1 MAGKSLGTLTI
12 DLIAKVGGFVQGM
25 DKAERASQKW
35 SAQVKKDA
43 KEVGA
48 SIVAIGAAAATA
60 AVGIGAAGLAVVK
73 NTAQQVT
80 EADRWAKSLKMS
92 TQDLLAWQYAAEQ
105 AGLTGDNIAD
115 IFKDINDKVG
125 DAVLNKSGEAAQA
138 LDTLGL
144 SAEKLSQQ
152 SPDKQLLAI
161 SSALQKIPSQ
171 AGKTNI
177 LESLGND
184 LSKMLP
190 LLDNNNEKLK
200 QFIQLSKDFGIAPPQ
215 EDIDNLVKVNQFFQD
230 IETSARGLKM
240 EIASGLAKVD
250 LSPLQDG
257 LDDIRDV
264 FTDPAILQGL
274 SDLVGEAISLAGV
287 VGRIAGGLGAIATY
301 TRSRIGAVSG
311 NYNAADE
318 SDIAQRIEFLNKR
331 GDQSKEQKDELE
343 FLSKRLQFLR
353 AIKSSMTPEEV
364 ERGAKGLSSLLSD
377 MGLSPTDNNYKLGKG
392 ESNQKITT
400 KSYPTD
406 NAFKSRLL
414 DLQKQ
419 AALIETTGKKTAE
432 VTELE
437 KVNFDITS
445 GNLKALSEAQKEQL
459 RYAAKI
465 IDSKKEELRLNQEN
479 AKLAEFV
486 SGLDRQNKIIR
497 QGYDNDLAGR
507 SLGLKDRSRMRELNN
522 IQQDFEYKQAD
533 LLKQYQSGDI
543 TKSLYESETDALK
556 SSLEERLQI
565 QEDYYHESD
574 GLRND
579 WESGI
584 SSALSDFADSS
595 SDYYQQAADAMTSIL
610 GSATDSISEHL
621 YDVISGTESMGE
633 AIKGIFSDLGKSV
646 IKALVDMA
654 AQWIVYQGVQMLVNK
669 SAQASAIPSMIANAQ
684 ATALQAQ
691 LAAFASTAAIPIVGP
706 GLAPAAMAAAAAI
719 TEPMVAAISAASL
732 SGMAHDGID
741 AVPETGTWLLQ
752 KGERVTTAATSAKLD
767 ATLDRVA
774 NQSTVG
780 GTIYSPTINIPING
794 NPSDATLALVRKA
807 ADEGAERGYRK
818 AVNSVASGQG
828 DLHKALMGKTTSGRK
843 IS

>member
-35 SAQVKKDA
+35 RDQVKKDA
-43 KEVGA
+43 KEIST
-48 SIVAIGAAAATA
+48 SIIAIGAAAATA
-60 AVGIGAAGLAVVK
+60 AVGIGAAGLAIVK

-92 TQDLLAWQYAAEQ
+92 TQDLLSWQYAAEQ

-144 SAEKLSQQ
+144 SAQKLAQQ
-152 SPDKQLLAI
+152 SPDKQLMAI
-161 SSALQKIPSQ
+161 SEALQKIPTQ

-190 LLDNNNEKLK
+190 LFDNNNEKLK
-200 QFIQLSKDFGIAPPQ
+200 QFIQLSKDFGVAPPQ

-250 LSPLQDG
+250 LTPLQDG

-264 FTDPAILQGL
+264 FTDPAVLQGL

-331 GDQSKEQKDELE
+331 GDQSKEQKDELD
-343 FLSKRLQFLR
+343 FLTKRLQFLR
-353 AIKSSMTPEEV
+353 AIKSSLTPEDV
-364 ERGAKGLSSLLSD
+364 DKGANGLTSLLSD
-377 MGLSPTDNNYKLGKG
+377 MGIQPPTGDDYKLGKG
-392 ESNQKITT
+392 ESNQKVTT
-400 KSYPTD
+400 KSNPTE

-445 GNLKALSEAQKEQL
+445 GNLKKLSEAQKNQL
-459 RYAAKI
+459 RDAAKFL
-465 IDSKKEELRLNQEN
+465 DSKKEELRLNQEN
-479 AKLAEFV
+479 AKVAEYV
-486 SGLDRQNKIIR
+486 SGLERQNKLIK
-497 QGYDNDLAGR
+497 QGYDSEFIGR
-507 SLGLKDRSRMRELNN
+507 YSGDRERSRMQERNS
-522 IQQDFEYKQAD
+522 IQQEYEGNRED
-533 LLKQYQSGDI
+533 LLKQYQSGNI
-543 TKSLYESETDALK
+543 SKSLYDAETEALQDALNK
-556 SSLEERLQI
+556 RLEI
-565 QEDYYHESD
+565 QNDYYKQQDELQNDYSA
-574 GLRND
+574 GL
-579 WESGI
+579 
-584 SSALSDFADSS
+584 
-595 SDYYQQAADAMTSIL
+595 
-610 GSATDSISEHL
+610 
-621 YDVISGTESMGE
+621 ISGFTT
-633 AIKGIFSDLGKSV
+633 
-646 IKALVDMA
+646 
-654 AQWIVYQGVQMLVNK
+654 
-669 SAQASAIPSMIANAQ
+669 Q
-684 ATALQAQ
+684 ATAAMDLYSTMQQVGAQTFSSMTDMIITWAETGKLNAQDFAATFIQSVGAAMLQYAAAQ
-691 LAAFASTAAIPIVGP
+691 VAMAALNAFTQWIGVPYVGP
-706 GLAPAAMAAAAAI
+706 AVAPAQAIAAAAAAGVFM
-719 TEPMVAAISAASL
+719 TAIGSAL
-732 SGMAHDGID
+732 HGQAHDGID
-741 AVPETGTWLLQ
+741 SVPETGTWLLQ
-752 KGERVTTAATSAKLD
+752 KGERVTTAKTSAKLD

-774 NQSTVG
+774 TQSTG
-780 GTIYSPTINIPING
+780 GGAVYAPNINIPING

-807 ADEGAERGYRK
+807 AAEGAERGYRK
-818 AVNSVASGQG
+818 AVNSVTTGQG
-828 DLHKALMGKTTSGRK
+828 DLHRALMVKTNSGRK
-843 IS
+843 IR

>member
-35 SAQVKKDA
+35 RDQVKKDA
-43 KEVGA
+43 KEIST
-48 SIVAIGAAAATA
+48 SIIAIGAAAATA
-60 AVGIGAAGLAVVK
+60 AVGIGAAGLAIVK

-92 TQDLLAWQYAAEQ
+92 TQDLLSWQYAAEQ

-144 SAEKLSQQ
+144 SAQKLAQQ

-161 SSALQKIPSQ
+161 SSALQKIPTQ

-190 LLDNNNEKLK
+190 LFDNNNEKLK
-200 QFIQLSKDFGIAPPQ
+200 QFLQLSKDFGVAPPQ

-257 LDDIRDV
+257 LDSIHDV

-287 VGRIAGGLGAIATY
+287 VGRIAGGLGAIASY

-311 NYNAADE
+311 NYDSADE
-318 SDIAQRIEFLNKR
+318 NDIEQRIEFLNKR
-331 GDQSKEQKDELE
+331 GNQSKEQKDELD

-353 AIKSSMTPEEV
+353 AIKSSLTPEEV
-364 ERGAKGLSSLLSD
+364 EKGANGLTSLLSD
-377 MGLSPTDNNYKLGKG
+377 MGIRPPKGDDYKLGKG
-392 ESNQKITT
+392 ESNQKVTT
-400 KSYPTD
+400 KSNPTE

-445 GNLKALSEAQKEQL
+445 GNLQKLSEAQKNQL
-459 RYAAKI
+459 RDAAKFL
-465 IDSKKEELRLNQEN
+465 DSKKEELRLNQEN
-479 AKLAEFV
+479 AKVAEYV
-486 SGLDRQNKIIR
+486 SGLERQNKLIK
-497 QGYDNDLAGR
+497 QGYDSEFIGR
-507 SLGLKDRSRMRELNN
+507 YSGDRERSRMQERSS
-522 IQQDFEYKQAD
+522 IQQEYERSRED

-543 TKSLYESETDALK
+543 SKSLYDAETEALQDALNK
-556 SSLEERLQI
+556 RLEI
-565 QEDYYHESD
+565 QNDYYKQQDELQNDYSA
-574 GLRND
+574 GL
-579 WESGI
+579 
-584 SSALSDFADSS
+584 
-595 SDYYQQAADAMTSIL
+595 
-610 GSATDSISEHL
+610 
-621 YDVISGTESMGE
+621 ISGF
-633 AIKGIFSDLGKSV
+633 A
-646 IKALVDMA
+646 
-654 AQWIVYQGVQMLVNK
+654 
-669 SAQASAIPSMIANAQ
+669 AQ
-684 ATALQAQ
+684 ATAAMDLYSTMQQVGAQTFSSMTDMIITWAETGKLNAQDFAATFIQSVGAAMLQYAAAQ
-691 LAAFASTAAIPIVGP
+691 VAMAALNAFTQWIGVPYVGP
-706 GLAPAAMAAAAAI
+706 AVAPAQAIAAAAAAGVFM
-719 TEPMVAAISAASL
+719 TAIGSAL
-732 SGMAHDGID
+732 HGQAHDGID
-741 AVPETGTWLLQ
+741 SVPETGTWLLQ
-752 KGERVTTAATSAKLD
+752 KGERVTTAKTSAKLD

-774 NQSTVG
+774 NQSTG
-780 GTIYSPTINIPING
+780 GGAIYSPNINIPING
-794 NPSDATLALVRKA
+794 NPSDATVALVRKA
-807 ADEGAERGYRK
+807 AAEGAERGYRK
-818 AVNSVASGQG
+818 AVNSVTTGQG
-828 DLHKALMGKTTSGRK
+828 DLHRALMVKTNSGRK
-843 IS
+843 IR

>member
-35 SAQVKKDA
+35 RDQVKKDA
-43 KEVGA
+43 KEIST
-48 SIVAIGAAAATA
+48 SIIAIGAAAATA
-60 AVGIGAAGLAVVK
+60 AVGIGAAGLAIVK

-92 TQDLLAWQYAAEQ
+92 TQDLLSWQYAAEQ

-144 SAEKLSQQ
+144 SAQKLAQQ

-161 SSALQKIPSQ
+161 SSALQKIPTQ

-190 LLDNNNEKLK
+190 LFDNNNEKLK
-200 QFIQLSKDFGIAPPQ
+200 QFLQLSKDFGVAPPQ

-230 IETSARGLKM
+230 IETSASGLKM

-257 LDDIRDV
+257 LDSIHDL

-287 VGRIAGGLGAIATY
+287 VGRIAGGLGAIASY
-301 TRSRIGAVSG
+301 TRSRVGAVSG
-311 NYNAADE
+311 NYDSADE
-318 SDIAQRIEFLNKR
+318 KNIEQRIEFLNKR
-331 GDQSKEQKDELE
+331 GNQSKEQKDELD
-343 FLSKRLQFLR
+343 FLNKRLQFLR
-353 AIKSSMTPEEV
+353 TIKSSLTPEEV
-364 ERGAKGLSSLLSD
+364 EKGANGLTSLLSD
-377 MGLSPTDNNYKLGKG
+377 MGIQPPKGDDYKLGKG
-392 ESNQKITT
+392 ESNQKVTT
-400 KSYPTD
+400 KSNPTE

-419 AALIETTGKKTAE
+419 AALIETTGKKNAE

-445 GNLKALSEAQKEQL
+445 GNLKKLSEAQKNQL
-459 RYAAKI
+459 RDAAKFL
-465 IDSKKEELRLNQEN
+465 DSKKEELRLNQEN
-479 AKLAEFV
+479 AKVAEYV
-486 SGLDRQNKIIR
+486 SGLERQNKLIK
-497 QGYDNDLAGR
+497 QGYDSEFIGR
-507 SLGLKDRSRMRELNN
+507 YSGDRERSRMRERNS
-522 IQQDFEYKQAD
+522 IQQEYEGSRDD

-543 TKSLYESETDALK
+543 SKSLYDAETEALQDALNK
-556 SSLEERLQI
+556 RLEI
-565 QEDYYHESD
+565 QNDYYKQQDELQNDYSA
-574 GLRND
+574 GL
-579 WESGI
+579 
-584 SSALSDFADSS
+584 
-595 SDYYQQAADAMTSIL
+595 
-610 GSATDSISEHL
+610 
-621 YDVISGTESMGE
+621 ISGFAT
-633 AIKGIFSDLGKSV
+633 
-646 IKALVDMA
+646 
-654 AQWIVYQGVQMLVNK
+654 
-669 SAQASAIPSMIANAQ
+669 Q
-684 ATALQAQ
+684 ATAAMDLYSTMQQVGAQTFSSMTDMIIAWAETGKLNAQDFAATFIQSVGAAMLQYAAAQ
-691 LAAFASTAAIPIVGP
+691 VAMAALNAFTQWIGVPYVGP
-706 GLAPAAMAAAAAI
+706 AVAPAQAIAAAAAAGVFM
-719 TEPMVAAISAASL
+719 TAIGSAL
-732 SGMAHDGID
+732 HGQAHDGID
-741 AVPETGTWLLQ
+741 SVPETGTWLLQ
-752 KGERVTTAATSAKLD
+752 KGERVTTAKTSAKLD

-774 NQSTVG
+774 NQSTG
-780 GTIYSPTINIPING
+780 GATYAPSMSFYVNG
-794 NPSDATLALVRKA
+794 DPSDAQIAMMKKA
-807 ADEGAERGYRK
+807 ASEGAQMGYQK
-818 AVNSVASGQG
+818 AVQSIATGQG
-828 DLHKALMGKTTSGRK
+828 DLHRALMGKTTSGRK

>member
-35 SAQVKKDA
+35 RDQVKKDA
-43 KEVGA
+43 KEIST
-48 SIVAIGAAAATA
+48 SIIAIGAAAATA
-60 AVGIGAAGLAVVK
+60 AVGIGAAGLAIVK

-92 TQDLLAWQYAAEQ
+92 TQDLLSWQYAAEQ

-144 SAEKLSQQ
+144 SAQKLSQQ

-190 LLDNNNEKLK
+190 LFDNNNEKLK
-200 QFIQLSKDFGIAPPQ
+200 QFLQLSKDFGVAPPQ

-257 LDDIRDV
+257 LDSIHDV

-287 VGRIAGGLGAIATY
+287 VGRIAGGLGVIASY

-311 NYNAADE
+311 NYDSTDE
-318 SDIAQRIEFLNKR
+318 NDVVQRIEFLSKR
-331 GDQSKEQKDELE
+331 GNQNKEQKDELN
-343 FLSKRLQFLR
+343 FLNKRLQYLR
-353 AIKSSMTPEEV
+353 AIKSSLSSEDV
-364 ERGAKGLSSLLSD
+364 EKGAKGLSSLLSD
-377 MGLSPTDNNYKLGKG
+377 MGIEQPKGNDYNLGKG
-392 ESNQKITT
+392 QSNQKVTQ
-400 KSYPTD
+400 KSNSTD
-406 NAFKSRLL
+406 NAFKNRLL

-437 KVNFDITS
+437 KINFDITS
-445 GNLKALSEAQKEQL
+445 GNLKKLSEQQKEQL
-459 RYAAKI
+459 RSAAI
-465 IDSKKEELRLNQEN
+465 FLDSKKEELRLNQEN
-479 AKLAEFV
+479 AKVAEYV
-486 SGLDRQNKIIR
+486 SELERQNKLVR
-497 QGYDNDLAGR
+497 QGFDNQIIGR
-507 SLGLKDRSRMRELNN
+507 YSGSRERSRLQDNN
-522 IQQDFEYKQAD
+522 DIQQDFASRQED
-533 LLKQYQSGDI
+533 LLNQLQSGDI
-543 TKSLYESETDALK
+543 DQSLYDKKKEALQKSLD
-556 SSLEERLQI
+556 ERLEI
-565 QEDYYHESD
+565 QEKHYKDLDELQKD
-574 GLRND
+574 GAAGFI
-579 WESGI
+579 SGI
-584 SSALSDFADSS
+584 
-595 SDYYQQAADAMTSIL
+595 
-610 GSATDSISEHL
+610 TD
-621 YDVISGTESMGE
+621 
-633 AIKGIFSDLGKSV
+633 
-646 IKALVDMA
+646 
-654 AQWIVYQGVQMLVNK
+654 
-669 SAQASAIPSMIANAQ
+669 QASAYSDLYANMQTVGAQTFSNLTDMVITWAETGKLNAQ
-684 ATALQAQ
+684 DFAATFIQSVGAALLQYAAAQ
-691 LAAFASTAAIPIVGP
+691 VAMAALSAFTAWIGVPYVGPVVASTQAI
-706 GLAPAAMAAAAAI
+706 AAAAAAGVFM
-719 TEPMVAAISAASL
+719 TAIGSAL
-732 SGMAHDGID
+732 HGQAHDGID
-741 AVPETGTWLLQ
+741 SVPETGTWLLQ
-752 KGERVTTAATSAKLD
+752 KGERVTTAKTSAKLD

-774 NQSTVG
+774 NQSTG
-780 GTIYSPTINIPING
+780 GGAIYAPKITIPING

-828 DLHKALMGKTTSGRK
+828 DLHKVLMAKTTSGRK
-843 IS
+843 IG

>member
-35 SAQVKKDA
+35 RDQVKKDA
-43 KEVGA
+43 KEIST
-48 SIVAIGAAAATA
+48 SIIAIGAAAATA
-60 AVGIGAAGLAVVK
+60 AVGIGAAGLAIVK

-92 TQDLLAWQYAAEQ
+92 TQDLLSWQYAAEQ

-144 SAEKLSQQ
+144 SAQKLAQQ

-161 SSALQKIPSQ
+161 SSALQKIPTQ

-190 LLDNNNEKLK
+190 LFDNNNEKLK
-200 QFIQLSKDFGIAPPQ
+200 QFLQLSKDFGVAPPQ

-230 IETSARGLKM
+230 IETSASGLKM

-257 LDDIRDV
+257 LDSIHDV

-287 VGRIAGGLGAIATY
+287 VGRIAGGLGAIASY
-301 TRSRIGAVSG
+301 TRSRVGAVSG
-311 NYNAADE
+311 NYDSADE
-318 SDIAQRIEFLNKR
+318 KNIEQRIEFLNKR
-331 GDQSKEQKDELE
+331 GNQSKEQKDELD
-343 FLSKRLQFLR
+343 FLNKRLQFLR
-353 AIKSSMTPEEV
+353 TIKSSLTPEEV
-364 ERGAKGLSSLLSD
+364 EKGANGLTSLLSD
-377 MGLSPTDNNYKLGKG
+377 MGIQPPKGDDYKLGKG
-392 ESNQKITT
+392 ESNQKVTT
-400 KSYPTD
+400 KSNPTE

-445 GNLKALSEAQKEQL
+445 GNLKKLSEAQKNQL
-459 RYAAKI
+459 RDAAKFL
-465 IDSKKEELRLNQEN
+465 DSKKEELRLNQEN
-479 AKLAEFV
+479 AKVAEYV
-486 SGLDRQNKIIR
+486 SGLERQNKLIK
-497 QGYDNDLAGR
+497 QGYDSEFIGR
-507 SLGLKDRSRMRELNN
+507 YSGDRERSRMRERNS
-522 IQQDFEYKQAD
+522 IQQEYEGSRDD

-543 TKSLYESETDALK
+543 SKSLYDAETEALQDALNK
-556 SSLEERLQI
+556 RLEI
-565 QEDYYHESD
+565 QNDYYKQQDELQNDYSA
-574 GLRND
+574 GL
-579 WESGI
+579 
-584 SSALSDFADSS
+584 
-595 SDYYQQAADAMTSIL
+595 
-610 GSATDSISEHL
+610 
-621 YDVISGTESMGE
+621 ISGFAT
-633 AIKGIFSDLGKSV
+633 
-646 IKALVDMA
+646 
-654 AQWIVYQGVQMLVNK
+654 
-669 SAQASAIPSMIANAQ
+669 Q
-684 ATALQAQ
+684 ATAAMDLYSTMQQVGAQTFSSMTDMIIAWAETGKLNAQDFAATFIQSVGAAMLQYAAAQ
-691 LAAFASTAAIPIVGP
+691 VAMAALNAFTQWIGVPYVGP
-706 GLAPAAMAAAAAI
+706 AVAPAQAIAAAAAAGVFM
-719 TEPMVAAISAASL
+719 TAIGSAL
-732 SGMAHDGID
+732 HGQAHDGID
-741 AVPETGTWLLQ
+741 SVPETGTWLLQ
-752 KGERVTTAATSAKLD
+752 KGERVTTAKTSAKLD

-774 NQSTVG
+774 NQSTG
-780 GTIYSPTINIPING
+780 GATYAPSMSFYVNG
-794 NPSDATLALVRKA
+794 DPSDAQIAMMKKA
-807 ADEGAERGYRK
+807 ASEGAQMGYQK
-818 AVNSVASGQG
+818 AVQSIATGQG
-828 DLHKALMGKTTSGRK
+828 DLHRALMGKTTSGRK

>member
-35 SAQVKKDA
+35 RDQVKKDA
-43 KEVGA
+43 KEIST
-48 SIVAIGAAAATA
+48 SIIAIGAAAATA
-60 AVGIGAAGLAVVK
+60 AVGIGAAGLAIVK

-92 TQDLLAWQYAAEQ
+92 TQDLLSWQYAAEQ

-144 SAEKLSQQ
+144 SAQKLAQQ

-161 SSALQKIPSQ
+161 SSALQKIPTQ

-190 LLDNNNEKLK
+190 LFDNNNEKLK
-200 QFIQLSKDFGIAPPQ
+200 QFLQLSKDFGVAPPQ

-257 LDDIRDV
+257 LDSIHDV

-287 VGRIAGGLGAIATY
+287 VGRIAGGLGAIASY

-311 NYNAADE
+311 NYDSADE
-318 SDIAQRIEFLNKR
+318 NDIEQRIEFLNKR
-331 GDQSKEQKDELE
+331 GNQSKEQKDELD

-353 AIKSSMTPEEV
+353 AIKSSLTPEEV
-364 ERGAKGLSSLLSD
+364 EKGANGLTSLLSD
-377 MGLSPTDNNYKLGKG
+377 MGIRPPKGDDYKLGKG
-392 ESNQKITT
+392 ESNQKVTT
-400 KSYPTD
+400 KSNPTE

-445 GNLKALSEAQKEQL
+445 GNLQKLSEAQKNQL
-459 RYAAKI
+459 RDAAKFL
-465 IDSKKEELRLNQEN
+465 DSKKEELRLNQEN
-479 AKLAEFV
+479 AKVAEYV
-486 SGLDRQNKIIR
+486 SGLERQNKLIK
-497 QGYDNDLAGR
+497 QGYDSEFIGR
-507 SLGLKDRSRMRELNN
+507 YSGDRERSRMQERNS
-522 IQQDFEYKQAD
+522 IQQEYERSRED

-543 TKSLYESETDALK
+543 SKSLYDAETEALQDALNK
-556 SSLEERLQI
+556 RLEI
-565 QEDYYHESD
+565 QNDYYKQQDELQNDYSA
-574 GLRND
+574 GL
-579 WESGI
+579 
-584 SSALSDFADSS
+584 
-595 SDYYQQAADAMTSIL
+595 
-610 GSATDSISEHL
+610 
-621 YDVISGTESMGE
+621 ISGF
-633 AIKGIFSDLGKSV
+633 A
-646 IKALVDMA
+646 
-654 AQWIVYQGVQMLVNK
+654 
-669 SAQASAIPSMIANAQ
+669 AQ
-684 ATALQAQ
+684 ATAAMDLYSTMQQVGAQTFSSMTDMIITWAETGKLNAQDFAATFIQSVGAAMLQYAAAQ
-691 LAAFASTAAIPIVGP
+691 VAMAALNAFTQWIGVPYVGP
-706 GLAPAAMAAAAAI
+706 AVAPAQAIAAAAAAGVFM
-719 TEPMVAAISAASL
+719 TAIGSAL
-732 SGMAHDGID
+732 HGQAHDGID
-741 AVPETGTWLLQ
+741 SVPETGTWLLQ
-752 KGERVTTAATSAKLD
+752 KGERVTTAKTSAKLD

-774 NQSTVG
+774 NQSTG
-780 GTIYSPTINIPING
+780 GGAIYSPTINIPING